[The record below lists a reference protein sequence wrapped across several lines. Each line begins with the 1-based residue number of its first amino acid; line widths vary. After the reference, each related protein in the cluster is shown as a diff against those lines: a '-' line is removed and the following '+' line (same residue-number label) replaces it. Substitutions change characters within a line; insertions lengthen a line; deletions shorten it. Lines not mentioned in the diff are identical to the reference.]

1 MPEEIIIYLLKVS
14 LGLGIIS
21 LSYLLFRNDAGL
33 RIKRFFL
40 LFGVIACWIFP
51 LLHFPQL
58 VDFSSESPLEVATAP
73 VNLRS
78 AMVSPVS
85 QGQEVEKAS
94 FNWLLL
100 AAVIYISGMLFI
112 LFRNIGLINRWRVR
126 RKKGESGSDNITFTE
141 EEKVFT
147 LFHWIFLPAKFRNDP
162 SFDSIILHEK
172 AHVEQLHYIDLI
184 IIELTLLFTWFNPFT
199 WLISGMIK
207 ENHEHLA
214 DRKVLAGGINPA
226 HYRAQLLNF
235 TLGTT
240 YFRLG
245 HQFNYSLTKTRFT
258 MMKKTVTKKAG
269 ILKYILVLP
278 VIITALMIFTGST
291 VQDQDRSVKG
301 KVYFSDS
308 GDPAHG
314 ASVII
319 RGTST
324 GTVVDKNGEFSLD
337 YEGDPLIVFSF
348 VGYETMQ
355 MKASEIGRKPVNM
368 EVKSYEIDPGR
379 SSARPQEDPEAGI
392 SFTDLPEGKEAP
404 VILIDGK
411 RANSVE
417 DLEPEDILR
426 VDVIKDQSSELVKKY
441 NATGGIIKI
450 TLKKPVPDRQE
461 EEVFIVVEEMPEFP
475 GGLEALSSYIYDN
488 LEYPGKAKR
497 RGIEG
502 ESTIGFTVN
511 TDGDIED
518 INIIDSSYEGFGD
531 AAMKVFKDMPAWEPG
546 KQRGM
551 AVKVKLHVPVEFK
564 LDRE

>member
-1 MPEEIIIYLLKVS
+1 MNDEIIIYLLKVS

-33 RIKRFFL
+33 RIKRFYL
-40 LFGVIACWIFP
+40 LTGMIACWVFP

-58 VDFSSESPLEVATAP
+58 VDFSGAGPAASAP
-73 VNLRS
+73 VSLS
-78 AMVSPVS
+78 AGTARVAVVLPDDGG
-85 QGQEVEKAS
+85 QG
-94 FNWLLL
+94 FNWLLF
-100 AAVIYISGMLFI
+100 AAITYMCGMLFI
-112 LFRNIGLINRWRVR
+112 LFRNIGLINRWRMR
-126 RKKGESGSDNITFTE
+126 RKKGVSGGGNIIFTE
-141 EEKVFT
+141 GDHVFT
-147 LFHWIFLPAKFRNDP
+147 LFSWIFLPDKFRNDP

-184 IIELTLLFTWFNPFT
+184 IIELTILFTWFNPFT
-199 WLISGMIK
+199 WLISRMIK

-214 DRKVLAGGINPA
+214 DRAVLAGGINPA

-235 TLGTT
+235 SLGTT

-245 HQFNYSLTKTRFT
+245 HQFNHSLTKTRFK
-258 MMKKTVTKKAG
+258 MMKKTITGTTAM
-269 ILKYILVLP
+269 LKYILVLP
-278 VIITALMIFTGST
+278 VIITALIVFTGST
-291 VQDQDRSVKG
+291 VQDHDGSVKG

-319 RGTST
+319 RGTTT

-337 YEGDPLIVFSF
+337 YEGDPLIVISF

-355 MKASEIGRKPVNM
+355 VKASEIGRKGVKL
-368 EVKSYEIDPGR
+368 EVKSYELDPGP
-379 SSARPQEDPEAGI
+379 SSARQQEDTEVSISVTGSSAGGE
-392 SFTDLPEGKEAP
+392 PP

-417 DLEPEDILR
+417 EVDPEDIES
-426 VDVIKDQSSELVKKY
+426 VNVIKDQSSELVKKY
-441 NATGGIIKI
+441 NARGGLIMI
-450 TLKKPVPDRQE
+450 TLKKPVADRQE
-461 EEVFIVVEEMPEFP
+461 KEIFIVVEDMPRFP
-475 GGLEALSSYIYDN
+475 GGMEALRTHIYDN

-502 ESTIGFTVN
+502 KATVGL
-511 TDGDIED
+511 TVSAGGRLED
-518 INIIDSSYEGFGD
+518 INIIDSSYEGFGE
-531 AAMKVFKDMPAWEPG
+531 AAVKVFENMPAWEPG

-551 AVKVKLHVPVEFK
+551 PVRVKLHIPVEFK
-564 LDRE
+564 LDGQ

>member
-1 MPEEIIIYLLKVS
+1 MIEEIIIYLLKVS

-33 RIKRFFL
+33 GIKRFYL
-40 LFGVIACWIFP
+40 LFGIIACWIFP

-58 VDFSSESPLEVATAP
+58 VDFSSAEPAPASSVSLSISPGQVAA
-73 VNLRS
+73 
-78 AMVSPVS
+78 VSPNEG
-85 QGQEVEKAS
+85 GQV
-94 FNWLLL
+94 FNWPFL

-112 LFRNIGLINRWRVR
+112 LFRNIGLINRWRLR
-126 RKKGESGSDNITFTE
+126 RKNGVVGRDNIIFTE
-141 EEKVFT
+141 EENVFT
-147 LFHWIFLPAKFRNDP
+147 LFRWIFLPAKFRNDP
-162 SFDSIILHEK
+162 SYDSIILHEK

-184 IIELTLLFTWFNPFT
+184 IIELTLFFTWFNPFT

-214 DRKVLAGGINPA
+214 DRKVLAGGVNPA

-245 HQFNYSLTKTRFT
+245 HQFNHSLTKARFT

-278 VIITALMIFTGST
+278 VILTALMIFTGST
-291 VQDQDRSVKG
+291 VQDQDGSVKG
-301 KVYFSDS
+301 KVYFSDTGS
-308 GDPAHG
+308 PAHG

-319 RGTST
+319 SGTST
-324 GTVVDKNGEFSLD
+324 GTVVDKSGEFSLD
-337 YEGDPLIVFSF
+337 YEGDPLIVISF
-348 VGYETMQ
+348 VGYKTVK
-355 MKASEIGRKPVNM
+355 MKASEIGRKPINLV
-368 EVKSYEIDPGR
+368 VKSYKLDPG
-379 SSARPQEDPEAGI
+379 S
-392 SFTDLPEGKEAP
+392 LPEGVDEGSGSGLKADEPSVRDNAP

-417 DLEPEDILR
+417 DVEPEDILR

-475 GGLEALSSYIYDN
+475 GGMEALRSYIYDN
-488 LEYPGKAKR
+488 LEYPEKARR
-497 RGIEG
+497 RGIKG
-502 ESTIGFTVN
+502 EATIGFTVN

-518 INIIDSSYEGFGD
+518 INIINSSYEGFGE
-531 AAMKVFKDMPAWEPG
+531 AAMKVFENMPAWEPG

-551 AVKVKLHVPVEFK
+551 PVKVKLHVPVEFK
-564 LDRE
+564 LDKE